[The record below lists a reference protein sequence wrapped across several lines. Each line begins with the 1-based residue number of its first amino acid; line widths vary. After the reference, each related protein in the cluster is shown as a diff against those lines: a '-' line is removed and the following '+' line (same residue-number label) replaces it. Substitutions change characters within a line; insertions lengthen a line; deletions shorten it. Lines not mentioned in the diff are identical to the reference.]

1 MFHLRKMKKLFLII
15 SFSSFLYSDTDWN
28 DPNNCSLPDNNYLI
42 ESILNN
48 MTLEQKVGQ
57 IIMPEINSI
66 TPDDAKKYQFG
77 TILNGGGGFPNKNKN
92 NPSNLRLETSFFIGI
107 LQKLMQKLELWKG
120 RNGAYRAPFGT
131 KI

>member
-1 MFHLRKMKKLFLII
+1 MFHLHKMKKLFLII

-42 ESILNN
+42 ETILNN

-77 TILNGGGGFPNKNKN
+77 TILNGGGGFPNMGGGFPQLGQKSK
-92 NPSNLRLETSFFIGI
+92 PKKTAQEKARLLAESRR
-107 LQKLMQKLELWKG
+107 KLKLK
-120 RNGAYRAPFGT
+120 R
-131 KI
+131 KKKKK